1 MRKLG
6 IIALILVVFAGVV
19 KAEEGAAAQLVPPNY
34 DYFEYAAD
42 SDNYLQS
49 WTKFLS
55 SVMTQKADNA
65 PEFTFVSI
73 YDTGLPKFM
82 CSLTDLILVTK
93 CQGNSITAVY
103 MCNFADLTL
112 SKETTF
118 KFSAPA
124 KEFLH
129 KYYPELTNYQFPD
142 ELKSQPVI
150 GVLPDNKIVIH
161 SIYFP
166 MVNSEQDVLY
176 LYPDRGASGNIGPI
190 FSIGNSIFGIAATLS
205 QAYHSTLNGIIV
217 SLSHNVIEFNG
228 IAIGIAN
235 KAEYS
240 RFFSMQTGCNNYLGN
255 SKGINFQAGIGN
267 HAKRSGGVNLQFGL
281 NNDCDITDGFSLQA
295 GINNSAN
302 GDGFGIQIGLLNDN
316 GFFYMPIINF
326 VF

>member
-1 MRKLG
+1 MKKLG
-6 IIALILVVFAGVV
+6 SIALILVVLSGII
-19 KAEEGAAAQLVPPNY
+19 KAEEATTNHLMPPNY

-42 SDNYLQS
+42 SDKYLQD
-49 WTKFLS
+49 WTNFLS
-55 SVMTQKADNA
+55 AVMAQKAGNA

-93 CQGNSITAVY
+93 CQENSTTAVY
-103 MCNFADLTL
+103 MCNFADLNL
-112 SKETTF
+112 DKGTTF

-166 MVNSEQDVLY
+166 VVNSKQDVLY

-190 FSIGNSIFGIAATLS
+190 FSIENSIFGIAATLS
-205 QAYHSTLNGIIV
+205 QAYHSTLNGMIV

-228 IAIGIAN
+228 IAIGIVN

-255 SKGINFQAGIGN
+255 SKGVNFQAGIGN

-281 NNDCDITDGFSLQA
+281 NNECDITDGFSLQA

-302 GDGFGIQIGLLNDN
+302 GDGFGIQIGLLNYN
-316 GFFYMPIINF
+316 GVFYMPIFNM